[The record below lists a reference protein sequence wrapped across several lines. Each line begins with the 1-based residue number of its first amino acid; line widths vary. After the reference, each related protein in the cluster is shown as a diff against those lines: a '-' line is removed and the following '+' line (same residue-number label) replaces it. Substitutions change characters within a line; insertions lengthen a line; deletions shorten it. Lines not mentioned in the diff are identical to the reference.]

1 MWAAT
6 NLREP
11 LYSTTP
17 ANLSNVPSIKARSSG
32 VSALPFVF
40 QYTKSIAAPL
50 ALQQCSDG
58 DGRNGTA
65 SHTARHEH
73 PLRETI
79 VSQQHGRRK
88 AA

>member
-1 MWAAT
+1 MWLAT

-11 LYSTTP
+11 LYSTTFP
-17 ANLSNVPSIKARSSG
+17 NLTNVPIIKGRFSG
-32 VSALPFVF
+32 MSALPFVF
-40 QYTKSIAAPL
+40 QYTKSTTASL

-58 DGRNGTA
+58 GGRDGTA

-73 PLRETI
+73 PSRETV
-79 VSQQHGRRK
+79 VSQQYGRRK